1 MRVDKGVGFG
11 WRRWGERGGEEE
23 GLKRESWERIC

>member
-11 WRRWGERGGEEE
+11 WEEVGRGGGEE